1 MSHLLLTLRP
11 DRSEHQRPIR
21 RKPWLPGA
29 GVLCSV
35 AAILAAIADPAA
47 AEVWKD
53 GSGKFQVEAEFLGIR
68 GTDVYLKKPSGMT
81 IKVPLARLS
90 AESQALARQL
100 AMPAAPATPAAADT
114 PDAAARALQANME
127 AGNLRAVW
135 DALPSSYQ
143 SDVNDLIHTFAANM
157 DADVWRA
164 GAGLVN
170 KVIRVLKEKK
180 EFLLKQPALAQSP
193 VDATT
198 MTENWDP
205 LVGVLET
212 IAASDLADLQKLK
225 TLDVGVFLDG
235 TGKKIAEQVAAL
247 AKTADDK
254 KLSLTE
260 FPGVPVDAMPLAGIG
275 SAKFSTVKIEGDTAT
290 LRIENADKT
299 EDQEVVRVDGK
310 WLPKKMVD
318 QWSQQMQSAKTALT
332 TQMPEALKKN
342 KMQIVLPMQM
352 ILGVVDQLLATKTQA
367 EFDQVIQQIMQTF
380 APQGRLR
387 GAARTGAPPPAGGA
401 AAGGGS
407 VRAVSTVRG
416 ITVR

>member
-1 MSHLLLTLRP
+1 MNHLLRP
-11 DRSEHQRPIR
+11 IAHAASENQRPLR
-21 RKPWLPGA
+21 GPHWLHGA
-29 GVLCSV
+29 RVLCFA
-35 AAILAAIADPAA
+35 AAILAAFAGPAA

-53 GSGKFQVEAEFLGIR
+53 SSGKFQVEAEFLGIR
-68 GTDVYLKKPSGMT
+68 GTDLYLKKPNGTT

-100 AMPAAPATPAAADT
+100 AMPAAPAAPAAADT

-135 DALPSSYQ
+135 DALPGSYQ

-164 GAGLVN
+164 GAGLVQ
-170 KVIRVLKEKK
+170 KAIRVLKEKK
-180 EFLLKQPALAQSP
+180 EFILKQPALAQSP

-198 MTENWDP
+198 MVENWDP

-225 TLDVGVFLDG
+225 TMDVGVFLDG
-235 TGKKIAEQVAAL
+235 TGKTIAEQLAAL

-290 LRIENADKT
+290 LRIENEDKT

-310 WLPKKMVD
+310 WLPKAMVD
-318 QWSQQMQSAKTALT
+318 QWSEQMQSAKTALT
-332 TQMPEALKKN
+332 TQMPENLKKN
-342 KMQIVLPMQM
+342 KLAIVMPMQM
-352 ILGVVDQLLATKTQA
+352 ILGVLDQLLATKTQE
-367 EFDQVIQQIMQTF
+367 EFDQVIQTIMQTF
-380 APQGRLR
+380 APQGP
-387 GAARTGAPPPAGGA
+387 GAPPADGA
-401 AAGGGS
+401 APPANGAAPAADPFGQ
-407 VRAVSTVRG
+407 
-416 ITVR
+416 

>member
-1 MSHLLLTLRP
+1 M
-11 DRSEHQRPIR
+11 
-21 RKPWLPGA
+21 
-29 GVLCSV
+29 LCSV
-35 AAILAAIADPAA
+35 AAILAAFAVPAA

-68 GTDVYLKKPSGMT
+68 GTDLYLKKPNGMT

-90 AESQALARQL
+90 AESQAWLASWPCPRCPPPRQR
-100 AMPAAPATPAAADT
+100 PIRPTQRPEPCRPT
-114 PDAAARALQANME
+114 WKRVTC
-127 AGNLRAVW
+127 AVW

-164 GAGLVN
+164 GTGLVK

-180 EFLLKQPALAQSP
+180 EFILKQPALAQSP
-193 VDATT
+193 VDTTT

-205 LVGVLET
+205 MVGVLET

-235 TGKKIAEQVAAL
+235 TGKKIAEQLAAL
-247 AKTADDK
+247 AKAADDK

-275 SAKFSTVKIEGDTAT
+275 NAKFSTVKIEGDTAT
-290 LRIENADKT
+290 LRIENEGKT

-318 QWSQQMQSAKTALT
+318 QWSEQMQSAKTALT
-332 TQMPEALKKN
+332 TQMPE
-342 KMQIVLPMQM
+342 
-352 ILGVVDQLLATKTQA
+352 D
-367 EFDQVIQQIMQTF
+367 
-380 APQGRLR
+380 
-387 GAARTGAPPPAGGA
+387 
-401 AAGGGS
+401 
-407 VRAVSTVRG
+407 
-416 ITVR
+416 